1 MSFISQPVQRA
12 AFQSQF
18 PLPVLNLLCHNQKS
32 KKRSALK
39 ELWSGQDLQIPYKDS
54 WDQIPNRKT
63 IYPTRI
69 LILIS
74 FTAKKKEL
82 IVLMLTDKEYF
93 NDPNELLQ
101 STFYPYFSF
110 FFGKKYWIVYELHS
124 NFFIKQQKTKL
135 YLYKKAN

>member
-1 MSFISQPVQRA
+1 
-12 AFQSQF
+12 
-18 PLPVLNLLCHNQKS
+18 
-32 KKRSALK
+32 
-39 ELWSGQDLQIPYKDS
+39 
-54 WDQIPNRKT
+54 
-63 IYPTRI
+63 
-69 LILIS
+69 
-74 FTAKKKEL
+74 
-82 IVLMLTDKEYF
+82 MLTDKEYF